1 MSIFRTRVTIA
12 AASVNTNL
20 LAGSKF
26 EFLARPS
33 AVTLWGS
40 DDGTGDSLVD
50 FTLGNTVI
58 GEDMPL
64 NNAAVAGDIKR
75 DLDGVGAGVGD
86 AGDRIQIRARNTSAA
101 NPVNVNILLEIQ
113 ELA

>member
-1 MSIFRTRVTIA
+1 MAIFRTRVTLA
-12 AASVNTNL
+12 AAAVNTNL

-26 EFLARPS
+26 EFLGRPS

-40 DDGTGDSLVD
+40 DDGTGAALVD

-58 GEDMPL
+58 GEEMPL
-64 NNAAVAGDIKR
+64 NDAPVAGDINR
-75 DLDGVGAGVGD
+75 DRDGIGAGVGD
-86 AGDRIQIRARNTSAA
+86 AGDRIQIKARNTSAA